1 MLIAKALKRPMALS
15 LLVVSALL
23 NVEAQD
29 VSLKHNLLY
38 DATLTPNLGLEV
50 TVGQRSSFQLF
61 YGLNPWNGY
70 HGRKKLQHWS
80 LMPEYRYWLHSKHQH
95 PSPNTHH
102 PTPNILTGWFTG
114 LHAVGGEY
122 NVAGVKLPFGLFKP
136 LRTNHYEGSYWGGGV
151 TLGHAW
157 RLSDQWRLEAAVG
170 VGLIW
175 TKYKQYENVECGDL
189 LADDTYLYIGPT
201 KLALNIAYVFGKKKE
216 TPSCPPIEGRIT
228 PEAICPSPA
237 GEVERGP
244 SPVKT
249 VTTRRERH
257 VYHLNG
263 RAWLDFRVNQ
273 TDIDPLFR
281 RNGAELDSVMKTVY
295 VVTNDT
301 NLTVTH
307 ITIHG
312 FASPE
317 GKQANNQRLAQG
329 RAEALKQYI
338 VQRTQLSDLI
348 FSIETTAEDWNGLQQ
363 ALAQRSDIPQC
374 DQILTLIRQE
384 IEAGT
389 DLDRLEQL
397 IRSRYP
403 KSYQL
408 MLRDIYPTLRHSDY
422 TISYTQQEYSTE
434 QIVEEK

>member
-1 MLIAKALKRPMALS
+1 MLISETLKRPLALL

-23 NVEAQD
+23 TVEAQD

-50 TVGQRSSFQLF
+50 AVGQRSSLQLF

-70 HGRKKLQHWS
+70 HGRKKLKHWS
-80 LMPEYRYWLHSKHQH
+80 LMPEYRYWFHSKHQH
-95 PSPNTHH
+95 PSPNTQH
-102 PTPNILTGWFTG
+102 PSPNTLTGWFTG

-157 RLSDQWRLEAAVG
+157 RLSDHWHLEAAIG
-170 VGLIW
+170 VGLVW

-201 KLALNIAYVFGKKKE
+201 KLALNIAYVFGKKKPQPVAPVVPE
-216 TPSCPPIEGRIT
+216 PVVVVVHEPTPPPT
-228 PEAICPSPA
+228 P
-237 GEVERGP
+237 
-244 SPVKT
+244 PVKT

-281 RNGAELDSVMKTVY
+281 KNSAELDSVMKTVY

-317 GKQANNQRLAQG
+317 GKLANNQRLAQG

-338 VQRTQLSDLI
+338 VQRTQLSESL

-363 ALAQRSDIPQC
+363 ALAQRNDVPQR
-374 DQILTLIRQE
+374 DQILALIRQE

>member
-1 MLIAKALKRPMALS
+1 MLITKNQKRLLALS
-15 LLVVSALL
+15 LLGVIAFLS
-23 NVEAQD
+23 VEAQD

-50 TVGQRSSFQLF
+50 VVGQRSSLQLF

-70 HGRKKLQHWS
+70 HGQKKLQHWS
-80 LMPEYRYWLHSKHQH
+80 LMPEYRYWLQS
-95 PSPNTHH
+95 NTHH
-102 PTPNILTGWFTG
+102 PSSNTLTGWFTG
-114 LHAVGGEY
+114 LHAVGGEF

-136 LRTNHYEGSYWGGGV
+136 LRTNHYEGTYWGGGV

-157 RLSDQWRLEAAVG
+157 RLNDHWNLEAAI
-170 VGLIW
+170 GLGCIW

-201 KLALNIAYVFGKKKE
+201 KLALNIAYVFGKKKQQPIVVPE
-216 TPSCPPIEGRIT
+216 HQIVVVREPAPLPPA
-228 PEAICPSPA
+228 P
-237 GEVERGP
+237 
-244 SPVKT
+244 PVKT

-281 RNGAELDSVMKTVY
+281 KNGAELDSVMKTIY

-301 NLTVTH
+301 NLTITH

-317 GKQANNQRLAQG
+317 GKLANNQRLAQG

-338 VQRTQLSDLI
+338 VQRTQLSENL

-363 ALAQRSDIPQC
+363 ALGERNDMPQR
-374 DQILTLIRQE
+374 DQILALIRQE

-403 KSYQL
+403 KGYQQ
-408 MLRDIYPTLRHSDY
+408 MLHDIYPALRYSDY

-434 QIVEEK
+434 QIIEEK